1 MKTLATRHQEADHPR
16 DSEPNGPN
24 AVTADTIE
32 AIQLYQHQK
41 RPAWGLAIFVRERDG
56 RHDVQFQDGQ
66 MRSIAGDFIELLEP
80 VDRPADETNAALR
93 ELTAMSG
100 MALARNQRDRESDTR
115 TVTLDEQVDWFLG
128 QHADGFD
135 DDLWV
140 KKVRGT
146 GQGRRAK
153 AHRDAAIAEAQKLL
167 AKEELDRLQTEM
179 RSDEVVTRALRVVS
193 ATTLVSKAQLRPLED
208 LDLELHAPFARALR
222 DLLYGEQNL
231 ELRLVRLMQV
241 FRTSPTPLSWAVAT
255 VWLAL
260 VDPTEHVCIRPNIFG
275 EQARWMAPLL
285 RVPNRP
291 DGRIY
296 LRLRDMALTLQEELR
311 QRGLTPRDLVDVY
324 DFIWCTLRPA
334 ALKAILA
341 QPPAPQVSQTR
352 LASPAPKKTDG
363 SADVT

>member
-1 MKTLATRHQEADHPR
+1 MKTLAARHHEIDHPR
-16 DSEPNGPN
+16 DSEPDGPT
-24 AVTADTIE
+24 AVE
-32 AIQLYQHQK
+32 AEQVDALQLYQHQK
-41 RPAWGLAIFVRERDG
+41 RPHWGLAIFVRERDG

-66 MRSIAGDFIELLEP
+66 MRSIAGDFIKLLEP
-80 VDRPADETNAALR
+80 VDCPADETNAALR

-100 MALARNQRDRESDTR
+100 MTLARDQRDRESDTR

-135 DDLWV
+135 DATWV
-140 KKVRGT
+140 KKIRGT
-146 GQGRRAK
+146 GQKRRAK
-153 AHRDAAIAEAQKLL
+153 AHRDGAIAQAQKLL
-167 AKEELDRLQTEM
+167 AREEIERLQTEM
-179 RSDEVVTRALRVVS
+179 RSDEVVARALRVVG
-193 ATTLVSKAQLRPLED
+193 ATTLVSKAQLRPLEE
-208 LDLELHAPFARALR
+208 LDVELHAPFAQALR
-222 DLLYGEQNL
+222 ELLYGEQSL

-241 FRTSPTPLSWAVAT
+241 FRRSPTPLSWPLAT

-260 VDPTEHVCIRPNIFG
+260 VDPTEQVCIRPNVFG

-296 LRLRDMALTLQEELR
+296 LRLRDMALALQEELR

-341 QPPAPQVSQTR
+341 QPPAPRVSQTR
-352 LASPAPKKTDG
+352 LTARHQG
-363 SADVT
+363 